1 MAVLFRLRIVIFL
14 LSRTAW
20 PSSLGPR
27 IWILRRRISALST
40 SCRDDMVGTRSPK
53 WRRLHQCQHP
63 ATRVSRSVHN
73 SSDLSTLCI
82 KYSSPLLSFVSLPP
96 PSTAS
101 RKSANTNHSGYDLQN
116 GEPGQVVGTCMSAL
130 TSGQVLTYLGEVSG
144 AFEQTSMTIT
154 TSSAISAV
162 GLAGWNVATPTTS
175 PSQSSSSP
183 SSGGTGTSQPD
194 TTQHSSGLSTGAMAG
209 IGVSAAIGGIGII
222 ALVVAVVL
230 LRRRP
235 KGVVQYNAVPPVQ
248 ADSKE
253 IYSGHPVHEMGINR
267 KPVELPSQR

>member
-1 MAVLFRLRIVIFL
+1 
-14 LSRTAW
+14 
-20 PSSLGPR
+20 
-27 IWILRRRISALST
+27 
-40 SCRDDMVGTRSPK
+40 
-53 WRRLHQCQHP
+53 
-63 ATRVSRSVHN
+63 
-73 SSDLSTLCI
+73 
-82 KYSSPLLSFVSLPP
+82 
-96 PSTAS
+96 
-101 RKSANTNHSGYDLQN
+101 
-116 GEPGQVVGTCMSAL
+116 MSAL
-130 TSGQVLTYLGEVSG
+130 TSGQVLTYLGQVSG
-144 AFEQTSMTIT
+144 AFERTSMTIT